1 MQIALIAI
9 LVVVLVYGTITLM
22 LDSRQRRID
31 HHVERTVQQS
41 RSTGLLSIR
50 RQQVEPRWRFLHRI
64 ANYRPGITYHIRP
77 EFVIVGGIMTAVA
90 IFYANSFVNLSF
102 DKVGLAASL
111 VGLATVRGL
120 FGWQQR
126 RMANLLFRQL
136 PDAIE
141 LVRSTVQSGLPVN
154 DAFKTIAESM
164 PEPTAGQFA
173 IVCDEMRLGKSPDEA
188 LDGVHQRVG
197 VTEYAIFAVALAVQ
211 ARSGGRLTETIQ
223 TLGDQVRQ
231 RVTLAA
237 RAKAMAGEVIFSARA
252 LSVSPVLIGGFLYWI
267 NPRIVDLLF
276 TDPTGRMLLAYA
288 IASVIAGTLV
298 IRWMVRRE
306 TAV

>member
-9 LVVVLVYGTITLM
+9 LIAVLAYGGITLM
-22 LDSRQRRID
+22 LDARQRRID
-31 HHVERTVQQS
+31 RHVEQAVPQS
-41 RSTGLLSIR
+41 RSANLVSVR
-50 RQQVEPRWRFLHRI
+50 RQHMESRWQFLYGI
-64 ANYRPGITYHIRP
+64 ANYRPGITYDIGP
-77 EFVIVGGIMTAVA
+77 GFVILGGIMAAVA
-90 IFYANSFVNLSF
+90 VLYANSFVGFSF
-102 DKVGLAASL
+102 VKICLGASL
-111 VGLATVRGL
+111 VGFAVVRGL

-126 RMANLLFRQL
+126 LMANRLFRQL

-141 LVRSTVQSGLPVN
+141 LVRTTVQSGLPVN
-154 DAFKTIAESM
+154 DAFQTVAETM
-164 PEPTAGQFA
+164 PQPTSGQFA

-188 LDGVHQRVG
+188 LDGVYQRVG

-211 ARSGGRLTETIQ
+211 SKSGGRLTETIQ

-231 RVTLAA
+231 RVTMAA

-252 LSVSPVLIGGFLYWI
+252 LSVSPVIIGGFLYWI
-267 NPRIVDLLF
+267 CPQMVDLLF

-288 IASVIAGTLV
+288 VVSVIVGTLV

-306 TAV
+306 TTV